1 MATRGLLF
9 LNITSLPAAAAHKK
23 HFSLPQDC
31 FIPDLGKNLR
41 TRDCVSIF
49 YHQPIFFRP
58 GIFDRAHCSDIFGL
72 VILKKLN
79 RFLLRLFDLVANGVR
94 RQFLFRIVKN
104 DY

>member
-9 LNITSLPAAAAHKK
+9 LNITSLPAAAHKK

-31 FIPDLGKNLR
+31 FIPDLGKKPPNTRLR
-41 TRDCVSIF
+41 LDFLS
-49 YHQPIFFRP
+49 PSDFFRP

-79 RFLLRLFDLVANGVR
+79 HFLLRLFDLVANGVR